1 MFPPG
6 RASRR
11 PLARSR
17 LTLSSRVAPCNGC
30 LGPVPLLTTALS
42 SVSFAALGTTAT
54 IVLTDGRL
62 ATEPWPCWAPN
73 STPSTWR
80 PAGSAPTASS
90 PVSTRQVAARV
101 PASPLF
107 LEAVDASLRA
117 ARLTGGLVVPTVGGA
132 LEAIGYDRDFAA
144 VAVTGPAL
152 RIDLR
157 PVPGWQAVRVD
168 RDAATVQVPSGVEL
182 DLGATAKALC
192 ADRAARAVVAET
204 GSGVLVS
211 LGGDISVA
219 GPPPEEG
226 WVVRMAHHHAEPPEA
241 GGPTLSLRSGGL
253 ATSSTSVRRW
263 ARGGQTM
270 HHLIDP
276 ATGAPAEEYWRT
288 VSVAAG
294 SCLDANIA
302 SCAAIIL
309 GPAAPEWLRSRHL
322 PARLVDPADRVTM
335 VAGWPADPADLAAAG
350 AVP

>member
-1 MFPPG
+1 M
-6 RASRR
+6 
-11 PLARSR
+11 
-17 LTLSSRVAPCNGC
+17 SSR
-30 LGPVPLLTTALS
+30 PVPLLTTVLS
-42 SVSFAALGTTAT
+42 AVSFAALGTTAT
-54 IVLTDGRL
+54 IVLTDGNVRDRALAVLGAELDAIDLAASRFRPDSELSRL
-62 ATEPWPCWAPN
+62 NAAGGRPC
-73 STPSTWR
+73 
-80 PAGSAPTASS
+80 
-90 PVSTRQVAARV
+90 

-132 LEAIGYDRDFAA
+132 LDAVGYDRDFAA

-152 RIDLR
+152 RIELR

-204 GSGVLVS
+204 GSGVLVN

-226 WVVRMAHHHAEPPEA
+226 WVVRMAHHHAEPPETA
-241 GGPTLSLRSGGL
+241 GPTLSLRSGGL

-276 ATGAPAEEYWRT
+276 STGGPAEEYWRT

-302 SCAAIIL
+302 SSAAVIL

>member
-1 MFPPG
+1 M
-6 RASRR
+6 
-11 PLARSR
+11 
-17 LTLSSRVAPCNGC
+17 
-30 LGPVPLLTTALS
+30 
-42 SVSFAALGTTAT
+42 
-54 IVLTDGRL
+54 
-62 ATEPWPCWAPN
+62 
-73 STPSTWR
+73 
-80 PAGSAPTASS
+80 
-90 PVSTRQVAARV
+90 
-101 PASPLF
+101 
-107 LEAVDASLRA
+107 
-117 ARLTGGLVVPTVGGA
+117 PTVGGA
-132 LEAIGYDRDFAA
+132 LDAVGYDRDFAA

-152 RIDLR
+152 RIELR

-204 GSGVLVS
+204 GSGVLVN

-226 WVVRMAHHHAEPPEA
+226 WVVRMAHHHAEPPETA
-241 GGPTLSLRSGGL
+241 GPTLSLRSGGL

-276 ATGAPAEEYWRT
+276 STGGPAEEYWRT

-302 SCAAIIL
+302 SCAAVVL
-309 GPAAPEWLRSRHL
+309 GPAAPRMAPVPP
-322 PARLVDPADRVTM
+322 PARPAGRPGRPGHHGRRLAGRPGRSGGRRRRPVRSAARTRVPSTSAATTWSM
-335 VAGWPADPADLAAAG
+335 EAVGQGAHLSASADGPGWMGHEHCGRREAQGVGLAAAASMNSSQRRRSTG
-350 AVP
+350 HAALVEISDVVHTARRAAASIGERLDHGIAAHRDLLAEVDRCAAW

>member
-1 MFPPG
+1 MS
-6 RASRR
+6 AR
-11 PLARSR
+11 PA
-17 LTLSSRVAPCNGC
+17 
-30 LGPVPLLTTALS
+30 PLLTTVLS
-42 SVSFAALGTTAT
+42 AVSFAALGTTAT
-54 IVLTDGRL
+54 IVLTDGNVRDRALAVLGAELDAIDLAASRFRPDSELSRL
-62 ATEPWPCWAPN
+62 NAAGG
-73 STPSTWR
+73 R
-80 PAGSAPTASS
+80 PF
-90 PVSTRQVAARV
+90 

-132 LEAIGYDRDFAA
+132 LEAVGYDRDFAA

-152 RIDLR
+152 RIELR

-168 RDAATVQVPSGVEL
+168 RNAATVQVPSGVAL

-204 GSGVLVS
+204 GSGVLVN

-219 GPPPEEG
+219 GPPPEAG
-226 WVVRMAHHHAEPPEA
+226 WVVRMAHHHAEPPET
-241 GGPTLSLRSGGL
+241 GGPILSLRSGGL

-288 VSVAAG
+288 ASVAAG

-302 SCAAIIL
+302 SCAAVIL